1 MNSTP
6 FLGGEVDRQRRAD
19 LLRAA
24 TLAALQG
31 DRPAAVDEAYR

>member
-6 FLGGEVDRQRRAD
+6 FLGGEVDRQRRSV

-24 TLAALQG
+24 TVHALVG
-31 DRPAAVDEAYR
+31 H